1 MFAALLI
8 AIAPPLDFYA
18 DGPYETSVPR
28 PESLLGYTIGSRVTT
43 YREQERVVLGI
54 ANGASA
60 RVRAIEYGKSVEG
73 RPLRIFA
80 VTSAANMKRL
90 DAIRADMAKLA
101 DGDATPERLANTPA
115 IVWINECIHGNE
127 PASFESAMPLLYNL
141 AASKG
146 KSIEGMLNDVVV
158 IVNPVYNPDG
168 HERFAVWSNSIAV
181 GASTPNAYE
190 QSEPGVIHGRTNH
203 YRFDMNRDRV
213 SFSQDETRQ
222 EVAEFLKWNPQVY
235 VDQHGQVDTYFFP
248 PNPMSVNVNVD
259 RARLNKWT
267 DVIGR
272 ETAKAFDAKG
282 YLYYVKDQF
291 DLYYPGYLDSYTS
304 LAGAIGMTHE
314 TDGGKQLA
322 KMRNDGT
329 VVTFRQGIE
338 KHFTSALAVIRAT
351 AKNRK
356 ELVSSF
362 TSYKR
367 KWVTGEAA
375 GKFRRVVVTS
385 EDPRAIERLRVQL
398 VRAGVKSAV
407 AAKPFTQNDAH
418 DYWSEAK
425 GTQAFPAGSLI
436 VDIGQTQGAIAK
448 SLLEPGSDFE
458 PEFLK
463 AQREKPKTAPE
474 GETYPGPE
482 GSEFYDLTGWSL
494 PYAFNLKAWWCES
507 APTVETLPTAG
518 PNPMGSLSPSPVG
531 YALRYLDQDD
541 ALAAME
547 ASAEGV
553 RGLVTNRP
561 MRVGSVS
568 LPRGTFLFLAERNE
582 EGWVETLKKAAAKR
596 GATLVPLTTAYPE
609 EGRVGPGSDY
619 VKPLRAPK
627 IGVVFGRDGA
637 LAQAGSLWYL
647 MDKEFKFGFTPLN
660 ESALSGD
667 LSEYTSI
674 VLPYGV
680 RVTASPKLKEWVQA
694 GGNLVVLENV
704 SWAIGANGF
713 VELEAQKDETPSL
726 PGSLFRAKLDP
737 RSALS
742 YGYPTATDG
751 TIQIAVPIGGDT
763 FYKTRKQG
771 GSIVTIDADASKSQ
785 LLSGWT
791 FGDKS
796 EKALAG
802 TVWLQDAPLGGGH
815 VVLFT
820 QDPTARAMWPGL
832 HKMLLNAM
840 FLGG

>member
-18 DGPYETSVPR
+18 DGPYDAAVPR
-28 PESLLGYTIGSRVTT
+28 PEAVLGYTIGSRVTT
-43 YREQERVVLGI
+43 FREQENVVRGI
-54 ANGASA
+54 ADKAKA
-60 RVRAIEYGKSVEG
+60 RVREIPYGKSVEG

-80 VTSAANMKRL
+80 VSSPENMRRL
-90 DAIRADMAKLA
+90 DTIRADMAKLA
-101 DGDATPERLANTPA
+101 NGEATPERLANTPA

-146 KSIEGMLNDVVV
+146 KGIEGMLNDVIV
-158 IVNPVYNPDG
+158 ILNPVYNPDG

-181 GASTPNAYE
+181 GAAAPNAYE

-203 YRFDMNRDRV
+203 YRFDMNRDRI
-213 SFSQDETRQ
+213 SFSQEETRQ

-248 PNPMSVNVNVD
+248 PNPMSVNANVD
-259 RARLNKWT
+259 RDRLNKWT

-272 ETAKAFDAKG
+272 ETAKAFDARG

-329 VVTFRQGIE
+329 VVTFRQGID
-338 KHFTSALAVIRAT
+338 KHFTSALAVIRAA

-362 TSYKR
+362 TAYKR

-375 GKFRRVVVTS
+375 GKFRRVVFES
-385 EDPRAIERLRVQL
+385 DDRRALTRLQAQL
-398 VRAGVKSAV
+398 ERAGVKSQF
-407 AAKPFTQNDAH
+407 AAKPFTQNDTH
-418 DYWSEAK
+418 DYWSVAK
-425 GTQAFPAGSLI
+425 GSHTFPAGSLV
-436 VDIGQTQGAIAK
+436 VDIAQTQGAIAK

-458 PEFLK
+458 PQFLK
-463 AQREKPKTAPE
+463 EQREKSKTAPE
-474 GETYPGPE
+474 GEEYPGPE

-494 PYAFNLKAWWCES
+494 PYAHNLKARWCES
-507 APTVETLPTAG
+507 APAVETSSA
-518 PNPMGSLSPSPVG
+518 SLSGASSLGAATIG
-531 YALRYLDQDD
+531 YALRYTDQDD
-541 ALAAME
+541 VLAAME
-547 ASAEGV
+547 ATAMGV
-553 RGLVTNRP
+553 RGLVSGRP

-582 EGWVETLKKAAAKR
+582 KGWAEKLQKIAEKR
-596 GATLVPLTTAYPE
+596 GATLVPLGTAYPE

-619 VKPLRAPK
+619 VKALRAPK

-637 LAQAGSLWYL
+637 LSQSGALWYL
-647 MDKEFKFGFTPLN
+647 MEREFRFGFTPLN
-660 ESALSGD
+660 ESALGGD
-667 LSEYTSI
+667 LSEYTSLVI
-674 VLPYGV
+674 PYGV
-680 RVTASPKLKEWVQA
+680 RATVTPKLREWVQA
-694 GGNLVVLENV
+694 GGNLVLLENV
-704 SWAIGANGF
+704 KWAVGSSGF
-713 VELEAQKDETPSL
+713 VELEAQKEETPSL
-726 PGSLFRAKLDP
+726 PGSLFRAKMDP
-737 RSALS
+737 RSGLS

-751 TIQIAVPIGGDT
+751 TIQIAVPVAGDS
-763 FYKTRKQG
+763 FFKVRKQG
-771 GSIVTIDADASKSQ
+771 GSIVTIDPDATKSQ

-791 FGDKS
+791 YGPES

-802 TVWLQDAPLGGGH
+802 TLWVQDVPLGGGH
-815 VVLFT
+815 VILFT

-840 FLGG
+840 FIGG

>member
-18 DGPYETSVPR
+18 DGPYDQFVPR
-28 PESLLGYTIGSRVTT
+28 PESTLGYPIGSRITT
-43 YREQERVVLGI
+43 YRDQERVVTGI
-54 ANGASA
+54 ANAASA
-60 RVRAIEYGKSVEG
+60 RVRTIQYGKSVEG
-73 RPLRIFA
+73 RPLRVFA
-80 VTSAANMKRL
+80 ISSAANIKRL

-146 KSIEGMLNDVVV
+146 KAIEGILDDVVV

-168 HERFAVWSNSIAV
+168 HERFAVWYNSVAV
-181 GASTPNAYE
+181 GAASPQAYE
-190 QSEPGVIHGRTNH
+190 QNEPGVIHGRSNH

-235 VDQHGQVDTYFFP
+235 VDQHGQVETYFFP
-248 PNPMSVNVNVD
+248 PNPMSVNANVD
-259 RARLNKWT
+259 RDRLNKWT

-282 YLYYVKDQF
+282 YLYYVKDFF
-291 DLYYPGYLDSYTS
+291 DLYYPGYLDSYAS
-304 LAGAIGMTHE
+304 LAGSIGMTHE

-356 ELVSSF
+356 DLVGSF
-362 TSYKR
+362 ASFKR

-375 GKFRRVVVTS
+375 GKFRRVVVES
-385 EDPRAIERLRVQL
+385 DDPRAIERLRVQL

-407 AAKPFTQNDAH
+407 AAKPFTQNDTH
-418 DYWSEAK
+418 DYWSAYT
-425 GTQAFPAGSLI
+425 GAHTFPAGALV
-436 VDIGQTQGAIAK
+436 VDIAQTQGAIAK

-463 AQREKPKTAPE
+463 SQREKKKTAPE

-494 PYAFNLKAWWCES
+494 PYAHNLKAWWCES
-507 APTVETLPTAG
+507 APKVETVEAAAHQPAKAG
-518 PNPMGSLSPSPVG
+518 ASPIG
-531 YALRYLDQDD
+531 YAMRYVDQDD

-547 ASAEGV
+547 ATAEGV
-553 RGLVTNRP
+553 RGLVTTKP
-561 MRVGSVS
+561 MRVGQVT
-568 LPRGTFLFLAERNE
+568 LGRGTFLFLAERNE
-582 EGWVETLKKAAAKR
+582 EGWIETLTKAATKR
-596 GATLVPLTTAYPE
+596 GATLIPLTTAYPE
-609 EGRVGPGSDY
+609 DGRVGPGSDY

-627 IGVVFGRDGA
+627 IGVFFGRDGS

-647 MDKEFKFGFTPLN
+647 MDREFKFDFTPLN
-660 ESALSGD
+660 ESALNGN
-667 LSEYTSI
+667 LSEYTALVVPSGI
-674 VLPYGV
+674 
-680 RVTASPKLKEWVQA
+680 RATATPKLKEWVQA
-694 GGNLVVLENV
+694 GGNLVVLENLG
-704 SWAIGANGF
+704 WAVGSDKF

-726 PGSLFRAKLDP
+726 PGSLFRATLDP

-742 YGYPTATDG
+742 FGYPIATDG
-751 TIQIAVPIGGDT
+751 TIQIAVPISGDS
-763 FYKTRKQG
+763 FYKARKQG
-771 GSIVTIDADASKSQ
+771 GSIVTISPDAAKSQ

-791 FGDKS
+791 FGPES

-802 TVWLQDAPLGGGH
+802 TVWVQDAPLGNGH
-815 VVLFT
+815 AVLFT

>member
-1 MFAALLI
+1 MFAAFLI

-18 DGPYETSVPR
+18 FGPYDQAVPR
-28 PESLLGYTIGSRVTT
+28 PEATLGYTIGSRITT
-43 YREQERVVLGI
+43 FRDQERVVTGI
-54 ANGASA
+54 ASTAGA
-60 RVRAIEYGKSVEG
+60 RVRAIQYGKSTEG
-73 RPLRIFA
+73 RPLRVFA
-80 VTSAANMKRL
+80 ISSTANIKRL

-141 AASKG
+141 TASKG
-146 KSIEGMLNDVVV
+146 KAIEDLLNEVVV

-168 HERFAVWSNSIAV
+168 HERFAVWYNSVAV
-181 GASTPNAYE
+181 GAAAPQAYE

-213 SFSQDETRQ
+213 SFSQEETRQ
-222 EVAEFLKWNPQVY
+222 EVSEFLKWNPQVY
-235 VDQHGQVDTYFFP
+235 VDQHGQVETYFFP
-248 PNPMSVNVNVD
+248 PNPMSVNANVD
-259 RARLNKWT
+259 RDRLNKWT

-272 ETAKAFDAKG
+272 ETAKAFDEKG
-282 YLYYVKDQF
+282 FLYYVKDQF

-356 ELVSSF
+356 DLVGSF
-362 TSYKR
+362 ASYKK
-367 KWVTGEAA
+367 KWVTGQAA
-375 GKFRRVVVTS
+375 GKFQRVVVES
-385 EDPRAIERLRVQL
+385 EDPRTIERLRVQL
-398 VRAGVKSAV
+398 ERAGVKSVV
-407 AAKPFTQNDAH
+407 AAKAFTQSDTH
-418 DYWSEAK
+418 DYWSAAT
-425 GTQAFPAGSLI
+425 GAHMFPAGSLI
-436 VDIGQTQGAIAK
+436 VDIAQTQGAIAK

-463 AQREKPKTAPE
+463 AQREKKKTAPE

-482 GSEFYDLTGWSL
+482 WSEFYDLTGWSL
-494 PYAFNLKAWWCES
+494 PYAHNLKARWCES
-507 APTVETLPTAG
+507 APKVETAPGGFVAMSKVG
-518 PNPMGSLSPSPVG
+518 KSPIG
-531 YALRYLDQDD
+531 YAMRYQDQDD

-547 ASAEGV
+547 ATADGV
-553 RGLVTNRP
+553 RGLVTTKP
-561 MRVGSVS
+561 MRVGQLS
-568 LPRGTFLFLAERNE
+568 LARGTFLFLAERNE
-582 EGWVETLKKAAAKR
+582 EGWFETLSKAASKR
-596 GATLVPLTTAYPE
+596 GATLIPLTTAYPE
-609 EGRVGPGSDY
+609 DGRVGPGSDY

-627 IGVVFGRDGA
+627 IGVFFGRDGA

-647 MDKEFKFGFTPLN
+647 MDREFKFDFTPLN
-660 ESALSGD
+660 ESALNGD
-667 LSEYTSI
+667 LSEYTALVVPAGIRAS
-674 VLPYGV
+674 
-680 RVTASPKLKEWVQA
+680 VTPKLKEWVQA
-694 GGNLVVLENV
+694 GGNLVVLENPG
-704 SWAIGANGF
+704 WAVGADKF

-726 PGSLFRAKLDP
+726 PGSLFRASLDP

-742 YGYPTATDG
+742 FGYPIAADG
-751 TIQIAVPIGGDT
+751 TISIAVPISGDS
-763 FYKTRKQG
+763 FYKARKQG
-771 GSIVTIDADASKSQ
+771 GSIVTINSDVSKSQ

-791 FGDKS
+791 FGAES

-802 TVWLQDAPLGGGH
+802 TVWVQDAPVGSGH
-815 VVLFT
+815 AVLFT